1 MDIVERLRI
10 CAKYDPDQAEGA
22 DEIERL
28 REEVKRLRKA
38 LQAVADAYG
47 TGQGIGAQ
55 GVGGWLDQVRQAL
68 ENK

>member
-1 MDIVERLRI
+1 MDIVERLRDDESM
-10 CAKYDPDQAEGA
+10 YDADDVDLHLDAA
-22 DEIERL
+22 DETE
-28 REEVKRLRKA
+28 RLRKA
-38 LQAVADAYG
+38 LQAVVDAHG